1 VLRLVGGGVV
11 VDIDTDIDRDDGG
24 LWVGSEGVR
33 AGKGAFS
40 SYMR

>member
-11 VDIDTDIDRDDGG
+11 VDIDTDIYRYDGGG
-24 LWVGSEGVR
+24 LWDGSEGAR

-40 SYMR
+40 